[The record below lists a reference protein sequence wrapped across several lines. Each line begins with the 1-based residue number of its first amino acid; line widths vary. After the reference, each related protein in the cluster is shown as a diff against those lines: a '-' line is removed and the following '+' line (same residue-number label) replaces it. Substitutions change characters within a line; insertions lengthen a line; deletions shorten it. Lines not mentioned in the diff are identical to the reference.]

1 MITFSRSSSLLLG
14 GFILLTSISCE
25 HMYISYDKYVC
36 HVIQVNLHSSTGLL
50 IFTKRPMKIEQE
62 CLLSN
67 DSLASAFFQCT
78 CTYIFS

>member
-1 MITFSRSSSLLLG
+1 
-14 GFILLTSISCE
+14 
-25 HMYISYDKYVC
+25 MYISYDKYVC

-78 CTYIFS
+78 HAHIYNKIDTWNVFVAKTITF